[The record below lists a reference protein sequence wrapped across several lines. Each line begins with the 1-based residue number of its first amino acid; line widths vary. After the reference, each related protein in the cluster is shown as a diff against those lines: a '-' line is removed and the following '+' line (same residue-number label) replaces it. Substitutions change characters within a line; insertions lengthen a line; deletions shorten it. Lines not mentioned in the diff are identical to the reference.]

1 MVRWEFSSLKRNDG
15 GNERVTFTIVT
26 DSTSDLPISWVQ
38 ENDVTVLGLTINLDG
53 VTYETVGE
61 NRLTST
67 DLLAKMETGG
77 LPTTS
82 QVNVGQFE
90 EVFEAAAKEGKE
102 VLYLAFSSAL
112 SGTYQSG
119 IIARDMVL
127 DNYPDAVIE
136 IVDTKAAAIG
146 EGYLV
151 MQAAQARA
159 TGKSL
164 AETKAL
170 IEDLVPRLRTYLL
183 VDDLNHLVR
192 GGRLS
197 KAAAL
202 IGGLVNI
209 KPLLALNAEGKL
221 EAIAKI
227 RGRKKG
233 IKEMLNLTLDGLD
246 HSTVMV
252 AYTGDIEAAEGI
264 KSSLL
269 EDDRISDVLLTELGP
284 VIATHTGTGVLAILS
299 IGTAM
304 RA

>member
-1 MVRWEFSSLKRNDG
+1 M
-15 GNERVTFTIVT
+15 TFTIVT

-38 ENDVTVLGLTINLDG
+38 ETDVTVLGLTINLDG

-61 NRLTST
+61 NRLTSA

-90 EVFEAAAKEGKE
+90 EVFEAAAKEGQE

-112 SGTYQSG
+112 SGTYQSAV
-119 IIARDMVL
+119 IARDMVM
-127 DNYPDAVIE
+127 DQYPEAVIT
-136 IVDTKAAAIG
+136 IVDTKAATIG

-151 MQAAQARA
+151 MKAVEARA
-159 TGKSL
+159 AGKTL
-164 AETKAL
+164 AETKA
-170 IEDLVPRLRTYLL
+170 IVEDLVPRLRTYLL

-227 RGRKKG
+227 RGSKKG
-233 IKEMLNLTLDGLD
+233 IKEMLNLTLDNLD

-252 AYTGDIEAAEGI
+252 AYTGDIEAAEAI
-264 KSSLL
+264 KATLL
-269 EDDRISDVLLTELGP
+269 EDSRVTDVLLTELGP
-284 VIATHTGTGVLAILS
+284 IIATHTGTGALAILS
-299 IGTAM
+299 INKKE
-304 RA
+304 R

>member
-1 MVRWEFSSLKRNDG
+1 M
-15 GNERVTFTIVT
+15 TFTIVT
-26 DSTSDLPISWVQ
+26 DSTSDLPVSWVQ

-61 NRLTST
+61 NRLTSGE
-67 DLLAKMETGG
+67 LLEKMATGG
-77 LPTTS
+77 QPTTS

-90 EVFEAAAKEGKE
+90 EVFEASAKEGKE
-102 VLYLAFSSAL
+102 VLYLAFSAAL

-119 IIARDMVL
+119 VIARDMVL
-127 DNYPDAVIE
+127 DTYPDAVIE

-151 MQAAQARA
+151 ILAAQARA
-159 TGKSL
+159 AGKSL

-221 EAIAKI
+221 EAVAKI

-233 IKEMLNLTLDGLD
+233 IKEMLNLTLDNLD

-252 AYTGDIEAAEGI
+252 AYTGDLEAATAI
-264 KSSLL
+264 KATLL
-269 EDDRISDVLLTELGP
+269 EDSRVTDVLLTELGP
-284 VIATHTGTGVLAILS
+284 IIATHTGTGVLAILS
-299 IGTAM
+299 ISKKE
-304 RA
+304 R

>member
-1 MVRWEFSSLKRNDG
+1 M
-15 GNERVTFTIVT
+15 TFTIVT
-26 DSTSDLPISWVQ
+26 DSTSDLPVSWLQ

-61 NRLTST
+61 NRLTSGE
-67 DLLAKMETGG
+67 LLEKMATGG
-77 LPTTS
+77 QPTTS

-90 EVFEAAAKEGKE
+90 EVFEVAAKEGKE
-102 VLYLAFSSAL
+102 VLYLAFSAAL

-119 IIARDMVL
+119 VIARDMVL
-127 DNYPDAVIE
+127 DAYPDAAIE

-233 IKEMLNLTLDGLD
+233 IKEMLNLTLDNLD

-252 AYTGDIEAAEGI
+252 AYTGDLEAATAI
-264 KSSLL
+264 KATLL
-269 EDDRISDVLLTELGP
+269 EDSRVSDVLLTELGP
-284 VIATHTGTGVLAILS
+284 IIATHTGTGVLAILS
-299 IGTAM
+299 ISKKE
-304 RA
+304 R

>member
-1 MVRWEFSSLKRNDG
+1 M
-15 GNERVTFTIVT
+15 TFTIVT

-38 ENDVTVLGLTINLDG
+38 ETDVTVLGLTINLDG

-61 NRLTST
+61 NRLTSA

-90 EVFEAAAKEGKE
+90 EVFEAAAKEGQE

-119 IIARDMVL
+119 TIARDMVL

-136 IVDTKAAAIG
+136 IVDTKAATIG

-233 IKEMLNLTLDGLD
+233 IKEMLNLTLDNLD

-252 AYTGDIEAAEGI
+252 AYTGDLEAASAI
-264 KSSLL
+264 KDTLL
-269 EDDRISDVLLTELGP
+269 EDSRVGDVLLTELGP
-284 VIATHTGTGVLAILS
+284 IIATHTGTGVLAILS
-299 IGTAM
+299 INQKE
-304 RA
+304 R

>member
-1 MVRWEFSSLKRNDG
+1 M
-15 GNERVTFTIVT
+15 TFTILT
-26 DSTSDLPISWVQ
+26 DSTADLPISWLQ

-53 VTYETVGE
+53 VTYETVGD
-61 NRLTST
+61 NRLTSS
-67 DLLAKMETGG
+67 LLLEKMASGSQ
-77 LPTTS
+77 PTTS

-90 EVFEAAAKEGKE
+90 EVFAVAAKEE
-102 VLYLAFSSAL
+102 QAILYLAFSAAL
-112 SGTYQSG
+112 SGTYQSAV
-119 IIARDMVL
+119 IAREMIL
-127 DNYPDAVIE
+127 DQYPEATIVI
-136 IVDTKAAAIG
+136 IDTKAATIG

-151 MQAAQARA
+151 MQAVAARA
-159 TGKSL
+159 AGKNL
-164 AETKAL
+164 EETKEL

-183 VDDLNHLVR
+183 VDDLQHLVR

-209 KPLLALNAEGKL
+209 KPLLSLNADGKL

-233 IKEMLNLTLDGLD
+233 IKEMLHLTLADLD

-252 AYTGDIEAAEGI
+252 AYTGDLVAAEAV
-264 KSSLL
+264 KATLL
-269 EDDRISDVLLTELGP
+269 ENSQVADVLLTELGP
-284 VIATHTGTGVLAILS
+284 VIASHTGTGVLAILS
-299 IGTAM
+299 IGKEK

>member
-1 MVRWEFSSLKRNDG
+1 M
-15 GNERVTFTIVT
+15 TFTIVT
-26 DSTSDLPISWVQ
+26 DSTSDLPVSWLQ

-61 NRLTST
+61 NRLSSA
-67 DLLAKMETGG
+67 DLLDKMATGG

-90 EVFEAAAKEGKE
+90 EVFEAVAKEGKE

-119 IIARDMVL
+119 VIARDMVL
-127 DNYPDAVIE
+127 DAYPDAVIE

-159 TGKSL
+159 AGKSL

-233 IKEMLNLTLDGLD
+233 IKEMLNLTLDNLD

-252 AYTGDIEAAEGI
+252 AYTGDLEAAEAI
-264 KSSLL
+264 KATLL
-269 EDDRISDVLLTELGP
+269 EDSRVTEVLLTELGP
-284 VIATHTGTGVLAILS
+284 IIATHTGTGVLAILS
-299 IGTAM
+299 INKKE
-304 RA
+304 R

>member
-26 DSTSDLPISWVQ
+26 DSTSDLPIGWVQ

-61 NRLTST
+61 NRLTSA
-67 DLLAKMETGG
+67 DLLEKMETGG

-90 EVFEAAAKEGKE
+90 EVFEAATKKGQE
-102 VLYLAFSSAL
+102 VLYLAFSAAL
-112 SGTYQSG
+112 SGTYQSAV
-119 IIARDMVL
+119 IARDMVL
-127 DNYPDAVIE
+127 DAYPDAVIT
-136 IVDTKAAAIG
+136 IVDTKAATIG

-151 MQAAQARA
+151 MKAVEARA
-159 TGKSL
+159 AGKTL
-164 AETKAL
+164 AETKA
-170 IEDLVPRLRTYLL
+170 IVEDLVPRLRTYLL

-197 KAAAL
+197 KASAL

-233 IKEMLNLTLDGLD
+233 IKEMLNLTLDNLD

-252 AYTGDIEAAEGI
+252 AYTGDIEVAEAI
-264 KSSLL
+264 KATLL
-269 EDDRISDVLLTELGP
+269 EDSRVTDVLLTELGP
-284 VIATHTGTGVLAILS
+284 IIATHTGTGVLAILS
-299 IGTAM
+299 INKKE
-304 RA
+304 R

>member
-1 MVRWEFSSLKRNDG
+1 M
-15 GNERVTFTIVT
+15 TFTIVT

-61 NRLTST
+61 NCLTSAN
-67 DLLAKMETGG
+67 LLDKMATGG
-77 LPTTS
+77 LSTTS
-82 QVNVGQFE
+82 QINVGQFE
-90 EVFEAAAKEGKE
+90 EVFEAVAKEGKE
-102 VLYLAFSSAL
+102 VLYLAFSAAL
-112 SGTYQSG
+112 SGTYQSAV
-119 IIARDMVL
+119 IARDMVM
-127 DNYPDAVIE
+127 DQYPEAVIT
-136 IVDTKAAAIG
+136 IVDTKAATIG

-151 MQAAQARA
+151 MKAVEARA
-159 TGKSL
+159 AGKTL
-164 AETKAL
+164 AETKA
-170 IEDLVPRLRTYLL
+170 IVEDLVPRLRTYLL

-197 KAAAL
+197 KSAAL

-233 IKEMLNLTLDGLD
+233 IKEMLNLTLDNLD

-252 AYTGDIEAAEGI
+252 AYTGDIEAAEAI
-264 KSSLL
+264 KATLL
-269 EDDRISDVLLTELGP
+269 EDSRVTDVLLTELGP
-284 VIATHTGTGVLAILS
+284 IIATHTGPGVLAILS
-299 IGTAM
+299 INKKE
-304 RA
+304 R

>member
-1 MVRWEFSSLKRNDG
+1 M
-15 GNERVTFTIVT
+15 TFTIVT

-61 NRLTST
+61 NRLTSA
-67 DLLAKMETGG
+67 DLLEKMETGG

-90 EVFEAAAKEGKE
+90 EIFEAAAKESKE
-102 VLYLAFSSAL
+102 VLYLAFSAAL
-112 SGTYQSG
+112 SGTYQSAV
-119 IIARDMVL
+119 IARDMVL
-127 DNYPDAVIE
+127 DAYPDAVIT
-136 IVDTKAAAIG
+136 IVDTKAATIG

-151 MQAAQARA
+151 MKAVEARA
-159 TGKSL
+159 AGKTL
-164 AETKAL
+164 AETKA
-170 IEDLVPRLRTYLL
+170 IVEDLVPRLRTYLL

-197 KAAAL
+197 KSAAL

-233 IKEMLNLTLDGLD
+233 IKEMLNLTLDNLD

-252 AYTGDIEAAEGI
+252 AYTGDIEAAEVI
-264 KSSLL
+264 KATLL
-269 EDDRISDVLLTELGP
+269 EDSRVSDVLLIELGP
-284 VIATHTGTGVLAILS
+284 IIATHTGTGVLAILS
-299 IGTAM
+299 INKKE
-304 RA
+304 R

>member
-1 MVRWEFSSLKRNDG
+1 M
-15 GNERVTFTIVT
+15 TFTIVT
-26 DSTSDLPISWVQ
+26 DSTSDLPTSWVQ

-61 NRLTST
+61 NRLTSA
-67 DLLAKMETGG
+67 DLLDKMATGG

-102 VLYLAFSSAL
+102 VLYLAFSSVL
-112 SGTYQSG
+112 SGTYQSS

-127 DNYPDAVIE
+127 DAYPDAVIE
-136 IVDTKAAAIG
+136 IVDTKAASIG

-159 TGKSL
+159 TGKTL
-164 AETKAL
+164 AETKVL
-170 IEDLVPRLRTYLL
+170 IEELVPRLRTYLL

-209 KPLLALNAEGKL
+209 KPLIAINAEGKL
-221 EAIAKI
+221 EPVAKI

-233 IKEMLNLTLDGLD
+233 IKEMLNLTLDNLD

-252 AYTGDIEAAEGI
+252 TYTGDSEAAEAM
-264 KSSLL
+264 KATLL
-269 EDDRISDVLLTELGP
+269 EDSRVSEVLLTELGP
-284 VIATHTGTGVLAILS
+284 IIATHTGTGVLAILS
-299 IGTAM
+299 INKEE
-304 RA
+304 R

>member
-1 MVRWEFSSLKRNDG
+1 M
-15 GNERVTFTIVT
+15 TFTIVT

-61 NRLTST
+61 NRLTSA
-67 DLLAKMETGG
+67 DLLEKMASGSQ
-77 LPTTS
+77 PTTS

-90 EVFEAAAKEGKE
+90 EVFEAAAKEDKE

-119 IIARDMVL
+119 TIARDMVL
-127 DNYPDAVIE
+127 DAYPDVVIE
-136 IVDTKAAAIG
+136 IVDTKAATIG

-151 MQAAQARA
+151 MKAVEARA
-159 TGKSL
+159 AGKTL
-164 AETKAL
+164 AETKA
-170 IEDLVPRLRTYLL
+170 IVEDLVPRLRTYLL

-197 KAAAL
+197 KATAL

-233 IKEMLNLTLDGLD
+233 IKEMLNLTLDNLD

-252 AYTGDIEAAEGI
+252 AYTGDIEAAEAI
-264 KSSLL
+264 KATLL
-269 EDDRISDVLLTELGP
+269 EDSRVTDVLLTELGP
-284 VIATHTGTGVLAILS
+284 IIATHTGTGGLAILS
-299 IGTAM
+299 INKKE
-304 RA
+304 R

>member
-1 MVRWEFSSLKRNDG
+1 M
-15 GNERVTFTIVT
+15 TFTIVT

-61 NRLTST
+61 KRLTSA
-67 DLLAKMETGG
+67 DLLDKMATGG

-90 EVFEAAAKEGKE
+90 EVFEAAAKEDKE

-119 IIARDMVL
+119 TIARDMVL
-127 DNYPDAVIE
+127 DAYPDVVIE

-159 TGKSL
+159 AGKTL

-170 IEDLVPRLRTYLL
+170 IEELVPRLRTYLL

-233 IKEMLNLTLDGLD
+233 IKEMLNLTLDNLD

-252 AYTGDIEAAEGI
+252 AYTGDIEAAEVI
-264 KSSLL
+264 KATLL
-269 EDDRISDVLLTELGP
+269 EDSRVSDVLLTELGP
-284 VIATHTGTGVLAILS
+284 IIATHTGTGVLAILS
-299 IGTAM
+299 INQKE
-304 RA
+304 R

>member
-1 MVRWEFSSLKRNDG
+1 M
-15 GNERVTFTIVT
+15 TFIIVT
-26 DSTSDLPISWVQ
+26 DSTSDLPISWVR

-61 NRLTST
+61 KRLTSA
-67 DLLAKMETGG
+67 DLLDKMATGG

-90 EVFEAAAKEGKE
+90 EVFEAAAKEGQE

-159 TGKSL
+159 AGKSL
-164 AETKAL
+164 AETKA
-170 IEDLVPRLRTYLL
+170 IVEDLAPRLRTYLL

-197 KAAAL
+197 KSAAL

-233 IKEMLNLTLDGLD
+233 IKEMLNLTLDNLD

-252 AYTGDIEAAEGI
+252 AYTGDIEAAEVI
-264 KSSLL
+264 KATLL
-269 EDDRISDVLLTELGP
+269 EDSRVSDVLLIELGP
-284 VIATHTGTGVLAILS
+284 IIATHTGTGVLAILS
-299 IGTAM
+299 INKKE
-304 RA
+304 R

>member
-1 MVRWEFSSLKRNDG
+1 M
-15 GNERVTFTIVT
+15 TFTIVT
-26 DSTSDLPISWVQ
+26 DSTSDLPIGWVQ

-61 NRLTST
+61 NRLTSA
-67 DLLAKMETGG
+67 DLLEKMETGG

-90 EVFEAAAKEGKE
+90 EVFEAATKKGQE
-102 VLYLAFSSAL
+102 VLYLAFSAAL
-112 SGTYQSG
+112 SGTYQSAV
-119 IIARDMVL
+119 IARDMVL
-127 DNYPDAVIE
+127 DAYPDAVIT
-136 IVDTKAAAIG
+136 IVDTKAATIG

-151 MQAAQARA
+151 MKAVEARA
-159 TGKSL
+159 AGKTL
-164 AETKAL
+164 AETKA
-170 IEDLVPRLRTYLL
+170 IVEDLVPRLRTYLL

-233 IKEMLNLTLDGLD
+233 IKEMLNLTLDNLD

-252 AYTGDIEAAEGI
+252 AYTGDIEAAEVI
-264 KSSLL
+264 KATLL
-269 EDDRISDVLLTELGP
+269 EDSRVSDVLLIELGP
-284 VIATHTGTGVLAILS
+284 IIATHTGTGVLAILS
-299 IGTAM
+299 INKKE
-304 RA
+304 R

>member
-1 MVRWEFSSLKRNDG
+1 M
-15 GNERVTFTIVT
+15 TFTIVT
-26 DSTSDLPISWVQ
+26 DSTSDLPVSWLQ

-61 NRLTST
+61 NRLTSGE
-67 DLLAKMETGG
+67 LLEKMATGG
-77 LPTTS
+77 QPTTS

-90 EVFEAAAKEGKE
+90 EVFEAAAKEGQE

-119 IIARDMVL
+119 VIARDMVL
-127 DNYPDAVIE
+127 DAYPDAVIE

-159 TGKSL
+159 AGKSL

-233 IKEMLNLTLDGLD
+233 IKEMLNLTLDNLD

-252 AYTGDIEAAEGI
+252 AYTGDLEAAEAI
-264 KSSLL
+264 KATLL
-269 EDDRISDVLLTELGP
+269 EDSRVTDVLLTELGP
-284 VIATHTGTGVLAILS
+284 IIATHTGTGVLAILS
-299 IGTAM
+299 INQKE
-304 RA
+304 R

>member
-1 MVRWEFSSLKRNDG
+1 M
-15 GNERVTFTIVT
+15 TFTIVT
-26 DSTSDLPISWVQ
+26 DSTSDLPTSWVQ

-61 NRLTST
+61 KRLTSGE
-67 DLLAKMETGG
+67 LLEKMATGG

-127 DNYPDAVIE
+127 DTYPDAVIE

-159 TGKSL
+159 AGKSL
-164 AETKAL
+164 VETKAL

-252 AYTGDIEAAEGI
+252 AYTGDLEAAEVI
-264 KSSLL
+264 KATLL
-269 EDDRISDVLLTELGP
+269 EDSRVSDVLLTELGP
-284 VIATHTGTGVLAILS
+284 IIATHTGTGVLAILS
-299 IGTAM
+299 INKKE
-304 RA
+304 R

>member
-1 MVRWEFSSLKRNDG
+1 M
-15 GNERVTFTIVT
+15 TFTIVT

-61 NRLTST
+61 NRLTSAV
-67 DLLAKMETGG
+67 LLDKMATGG

-112 SGTYQSG
+112 SGTYQSAV
-119 IIARDMVL
+119 IARDMVM
-127 DNYPDAVIE
+127 DQYPDAVIT
-136 IVDTKAAAIG
+136 IVDTKAATIG

-151 MQAAQARA
+151 MKAVEARA
-159 TGKSL
+159 AGKTL
-164 AETKAL
+164 AETKA
-170 IEDLVPRLRTYLL
+170 IVEDLVPRLRTYLL

-221 EAIAKI
+221 EAVAKI

-252 AYTGDIEAAEGI
+252 AYTGDLEAAEAI
-264 KSSLL
+264 KATLL
-269 EDDRISDVLLTELGP
+269 EDSCVTDVLLTELGP
-284 VIATHTGTGVLAILS
+284 IIATHTGTGVLAILS
-299 IGTAM
+299 INKKE
-304 RA
+304 R

>member
-1 MVRWEFSSLKRNDG
+1 M
-15 GNERVTFTIVT
+15 TFTIVT

-61 NRLTST
+61 NRLTSA
-67 DLLAKMETGG
+67 DLLEKMASGSQ
-77 LPTTS
+77 PTTS

-90 EVFEAAAKEGKE
+90 EVFEAAAKEGHE
-102 VLYLAFSSAL
+102 VLYLAFSAAL

-159 TGKSL
+159 AGKSL

-233 IKEMLNLTLDGLD
+233 IKEMLNLTLDNLD

-252 AYTGDIEAAEGI
+252 AYTGDIEAAEAI
-264 KSSLL
+264 KATLL
-269 EDDRISDVLLTELGP
+269 EDSRVTDVLLTELGP
-284 VIATHTGTGVLAILS
+284 IIATHTGTGVLAILS
-299 IGTAM
+299 INKKE
-304 RA
+304 R

>member
-1 MVRWEFSSLKRNDG
+1 M
-15 GNERVTFTIVT
+15 TFTIVT
-26 DSTSDLPISWVQ
+26 DSTSDLPTSWVQ
-38 ENDVTVLGLTINLDG
+38 ENDVTMLGLTINLDG

-61 NRLTST
+61 NRLTSAE
-67 DLLAKMETGG
+67 LLEKMATGG

-102 VLYLAFSSAL
+102 VLYLAFSAAL

-119 IIARDMVL
+119 VIARDMVL
-127 DNYPDAVIE
+127 DNYPDTAIE

-159 TGKSL
+159 AGKSL

-170 IEDLVPRLRTYLL
+170 IEELVPRLRTYLL

-233 IKEMLNLTLDGLD
+233 IKEMLNLTLDNLD

-252 AYTGDIEAAEGI
+252 AYTGDLEAAEVI
-264 KSSLL
+264 KATLL
-269 EDDRISDVLLTELGP
+269 EDSRVSDVLLTELGP
-284 VIATHTGTGVLAILS
+284 IIATHTGTGVLAILS
-299 IGTAM
+299 INKEE
-304 RA
+304 R

>member
-1 MVRWEFSSLKRNDG
+1 M
-15 GNERVTFTIVT
+15 TFTIVT

-61 NRLTST
+61 NRLTSA
-67 DLLAKMETGG
+67 DLLEKMATGG

-90 EVFEAAAKEGKE
+90 EVFEASAKEGKE
-102 VLYLAFSSAL
+102 VLYLAFSAAL

-119 IIARDMVL
+119 VIARDMVL
-127 DNYPDAVIE
+127 DAYPDAVIE

-159 TGKSL
+159 AGKSL

-233 IKEMLNLTLDGLD
+233 IKEMLNLTLDNLD

-252 AYTGDIEAAEGI
+252 AYTGDIEAAEAI
-264 KSSLL
+264 KATLL
-269 EDDRISDVLLTELGP
+269 EDSRVTDVLLTELGP
-284 VIATHTGTGVLAILS
+284 IIATHTGTGVLAILS
-299 IGTAM
+299 INKEE
-304 RA
+304 R

>member
-1 MVRWEFSSLKRNDG
+1 M
-15 GNERVTFTIVT
+15 TFTIVT

-61 NRLTST
+61 NRLTSA
-67 DLLAKMETGG
+67 DLLEKMASGSQ
-77 LPTTS
+77 PTTS

-90 EVFEAAAKEGKE
+90 EIFEAAAKEGKE
-102 VLYLAFSSAL
+102 VLYLAFSAAL
-112 SGTYQSG
+112 SGTYQSAV
-119 IIARDMVL
+119 IARDMVL

-159 TGKSL
+159 AGKSL

-197 KAAAL
+197 KSAAL

-233 IKEMLNLTLDGLD
+233 IKEMLNLTLDNLD

-252 AYTGDIEAAEGI
+252 AYTGDIEAAEAI
-264 KSSLL
+264 KATLL
-269 EDDRISDVLLTELGP
+269 EDSRVTDVLLTELGP
-284 VIATHTGTGVLAILS
+284 IIATHTGTGVLAILS
-299 IGTAM
+299 INKKE
-304 RA
+304 R

>member
-1 MVRWEFSSLKRNDG
+1 M
-15 GNERVTFTIVT
+15 TFTIVT
-26 DSTSDLPISWVQ
+26 DSTSDLPVSWVQ

-61 NRLTST
+61 NRLTSGE
-67 DLLAKMETGG
+67 LLEKMATGG
-77 LPTTS
+77 QPTTS

-90 EVFEAAAKEGKE
+90 EIFESAAKEGKE

-119 IIARDMVL
+119 VIARDMVL
-127 DNYPDAVIE
+127 DNYPNAVIE

-159 TGKSL
+159 AGKSL

-221 EAIAKI
+221 EAVAKI

-233 IKEMLNLTLDGLD
+233 IKEMLNLTLDNLD

-252 AYTGDIEAAEGI
+252 AYTGDLEAAEAI
-264 KSSLL
+264 KATLL
-269 EDDRISDVLLTELGP
+269 EDSRVTDVLLTELGP
-284 VIATHTGTGVLAILS
+284 IIATHTGTGVLAILS
-299 IGTAM
+299 INQKE
-304 RA
+304 R

>member
-1 MVRWEFSSLKRNDG
+1 M
-15 GNERVTFTIVT
+15 TFTIVT

-53 VTYETVGE
+53 VIYETVGE
-61 NRLTST
+61 NRLTSA
-67 DLLAKMETGG
+67 DLLEKMETGG

-102 VLYLAFSSAL
+102 VLYLAFSAAL
-112 SGTYQSG
+112 SGTYQSAV
-119 IIARDMVL
+119 IARDMVM
-127 DNYPDAVIE
+127 DQYPEAVIT
-136 IVDTKAAAIG
+136 IVDTKAATIG

-151 MQAAQARA
+151 MKAVEARA
-159 TGKSL
+159 AGKTL
-164 AETKAL
+164 AETKA
-170 IEDLVPRLRTYLL
+170 IVEDLVPRLRTYLL

-197 KAAAL
+197 KSAAL

-233 IKEMLNLTLDGLD
+233 IKEMLNLTLDNLD

-252 AYTGDIEAAEGI
+252 AYTGDIEAAEAI
-264 KSSLL
+264 KATLL
-269 EDDRISDVLLTELGP
+269 EDSRVTDVLLTELGP
-284 VIATHTGTGVLAILS
+284 IIATHTGTGGLAILS
-299 IGTAM
+299 INKKE
-304 RA
+304 R

>member
-1 MVRWEFSSLKRNDG
+1 M
-15 GNERVTFTIVT
+15 TFKIVT
-26 DSTSDLPISWVQ
+26 DSTSDLPQEWLA

-53 VTYETVGE
+53 TTYETVGS
-61 NRLTST
+61 NRLTSAE
-67 DLLAKMETGG
+67 LLKKMEAGG
-77 LPTTS
+77 QPTTS

-90 EVFEAAAKEGKE
+90 EVFEEAAKAGQD
-102 VLYLAFSSAL
+102 VLYLAFSAAL

-119 IIARDMVL
+119 VIACDMVL
-127 DNYPDAVIE
+127 DQYPEASIE
-136 IVDTKAAAIG
+136 IVDTKAASIG

-151 MQAAQARA
+151 MKAAAARA
-159 TGKSL
+159 EGKSL
-164 AETKAL
+164 AEVKEL
-170 IEDLVPRLRTYLL
+170 VEDLVPRLRTYLL

-221 EAIAKI
+221 EAVAKL

-233 IKEMLNLTLDGLD
+233 VREMLDRTLTDLD

-252 AYTGDIEAAEGI
+252 AYTGDLAAAQDI
-264 KSSLL
+264 QSTLL
-269 EDDRISDVLLTELGP
+269 ENDQVTDVILTELGP
-284 VIATHTGTGVLAILS
+284 IIATHTGTGSLAILS
-299 IGTAM
+299 ISTEK

>member
-1 MVRWEFSSLKRNDG
+1 M
-15 GNERVTFTIVT
+15 TFKIVT
-26 DSTSDLPISWVQ
+26 DSTSDLSQEWLA
-38 ENDVTVLGLTINLDG
+38 ENDVNVLGLTINLDG
-53 VTYETVGE
+53 TTYETVGS
-61 NRLTST
+61 NRLTSAE
-67 DLLAKMETGG
+67 LLKKMEAGG
-77 LPTTS
+77 QPTTS

-90 EVFEAAAKEGKE
+90 EVFEEAAKVGQD

-119 IIARDMVL
+119 TIARDMVL
-127 DNYPDAVIE
+127 DAYPNAVIE

-151 MQAAQARA
+151 MQAAAARA
-159 TGKSL
+159 EGKSL
-164 AETKAL
+164 AEVKKL
-170 IEDLVPRLRTYLL
+170 VEDLAPRLRTYLL

-192 GGRLS
+192 GGRLP

-233 IKEMLNLTLDGLD
+233 IKEMLNLTLDNLD

-252 AYTGDIEAAEGI
+252 AYTGDLAAAQDI
-264 KSSLL
+264 QSTLL
-269 EDDRISDVLLTELGP
+269 ENDQVTDVILTELGP
-284 VIATHTGTGVLAILS
+284 IIATHTGTGSLAILS
-299 IGTAM
+299 ISTEK

>member
-1 MVRWEFSSLKRNDG
+1 M
-15 GNERVTFTIVT
+15 TFTIVT

-53 VTYETVGE
+53 LTYETVGE
-61 NRLTST
+61 NRLTSAV
-67 DLLAKMETGG
+67 LLDKMATGG

-102 VLYLAFSSAL
+102 VLYLAFSAAL
-112 SGTYQSG
+112 SGTYQSAV
-119 IIARDMVL
+119 IARDMVM
-127 DNYPDAVIE
+127 DQYPEAVIT
-136 IVDTKAAAIG
+136 IVDTKAATIG

-151 MQAAQARA
+151 MKAVEARA
-159 TGKSL
+159 AGKTL
-164 AETKAL
+164 AETKA
-170 IEDLVPRLRTYLL
+170 IVEDLVPRLRTYLL

-197 KAAAL
+197 KSAAL

-233 IKEMLNLTLDGLD
+233 IKEMLNLTLDNLD

-252 AYTGDIEAAEGI
+252 AYTGDIEAAEVT
-264 KSSLL
+264 KATLL
-269 EDDRISDVLLTELGP
+269 EDSRVTDVLLTELGP
-284 VIATHTGTGVLAILS
+284 IIATHTGTGVLAILS
-299 IGTAM
+299 INKKE
-304 RA
+304 R

>member
-1 MVRWEFSSLKRNDG
+1 M
-15 GNERVTFTIVT
+15 TFTIVT

-61 NRLTST
+61 NRLTSGE
-67 DLLAKMETGG
+67 LLEKMATGG
-77 LPTTS
+77 QPTTS

-90 EVFEAAAKEGKE
+90 EVFEEAAKAGQD
-102 VLYLAFSSAL
+102 VLYLAFSAAL

-119 IIARDMVL
+119 VIACDMVL
-127 DNYPDAVIE
+127 DQYPEASIE
-136 IVDTKAAAIG
+136 IVDTKAASIG

-151 MQAAQARA
+151 MKAAAARA
-159 TGKSL
+159 EGKSL
-164 AETKAL
+164 AEVKEL
-170 IEDLVPRLRTYLL
+170 VEDLAPRLRTYLL

-221 EAIAKI
+221 EAVAKL

-233 IKEMLNLTLDGLD
+233 VREMLDRTLTDLD

-252 AYTGDIEAAEGI
+252 AYTGDLAAAQDI
-264 KSSLL
+264 QSTLL
-269 EDDRISDVLLTELGP
+269 ENDQVTDVILTELGP
-284 VIATHTGTGVLAILS
+284 IIATHTGTGSLAILS
-299 IGTAM
+299 ISTEK

>member
-1 MVRWEFSSLKRNDG
+1 M
-15 GNERVTFTIVT
+15 TFTIVT

-61 NRLTST
+61 NRLTSA
-67 DLLAKMETGG
+67 DLLEKMATGG

-90 EVFEAAAKEGKE
+90 EVFKAAAKEGQD

-127 DNYPDAVIE
+127 DAYPDAVIE

-159 TGKSL
+159 AGKSL

-170 IEDLVPRLRTYLL
+170 IEDLVLRLQTYLL

-233 IKEMLNLTLDGLD
+233 IKEMLNLTLDNLD

-252 AYTGDIEAAEGI
+252 AYTGDLEAAEAI
-264 KSSLL
+264 KATLL
-269 EDDRISDVLLTELGP
+269 EDSRVTDVLLTELGP
-284 VIATHTGTGVLAILS
+284 IIATHTGTGVLAILS
-299 IGTAM
+299 INKEE
-304 RA
+304 R

>member
-1 MVRWEFSSLKRNDG
+1 M
-15 GNERVTFTIVT
+15 TFTIVT

-53 VTYETVGE
+53 VIYETVGE
-61 NRLTST
+61 NRLTSA
-67 DLLAKMETGG
+67 DLLEKMASGSQ
-77 LPTTS
+77 PTTS

-90 EVFEAAAKEGKE
+90 EVFEAAAKEDKE

-119 IIARDMVL
+119 TIARDMVL
-127 DNYPDAVIE
+127 DAYPDVVIE

-151 MQAAQARA
+151 MQAVEARA
-159 TGKSL
+159 AGKTL
-164 AETKAL
+164 AETKA
-170 IEDLVPRLRTYLL
+170 IVEDLVPRLRTYLL

-197 KAAAL
+197 KSAAL

-233 IKEMLNLTLDGLD
+233 IKEMLNLTLDNLD

-252 AYTGDIEAAEGI
+252 AYTGDLEAATAI
-264 KSSLL
+264 KATLL
-269 EDDRISDVLLTELGP
+269 EDSRVSDVLLTELGP
-284 VIATHTGTGVLAILS
+284 IIATHTGTGVLAILS
-299 IGTAM
+299 INKEE
-304 RA
+304 R

>member
-1 MVRWEFSSLKRNDG
+1 M
-15 GNERVTFTIVT
+15 TFTIVT

-38 ENDVTVLGLTINLDG
+38 ENDVAVLGLTINLDG
-53 VTYETVGE
+53 VTYENVGE
-61 NRLTST
+61 NRLTSAV
-67 DLLAKMETGG
+67 LLDKMATGG

-151 MQAAQARA
+151 MQVAQARA
-159 TGKSL
+159 AGKSL
-164 AETKAL
+164 AETKA
-170 IEDLVPRLRTYLL
+170 IVEDLVPRLRTYLL

-252 AYTGDIEAAEGI
+252 AYTGDLEAAEAI
-264 KSSLL
+264 KATLL
-269 EDDRISDVLLTELGP
+269 EDSRVTDVLLTELGP
-284 VIATHTGTGVLAILS
+284 IIATHTGTGVLAILS
-299 IGTAM
+299 INQKE
-304 RA
+304 R

>member
-1 MVRWEFSSLKRNDG
+1 M
-15 GNERVTFTIVT
+15 TFTIVT

-53 VTYETVGE
+53 VIYETVGE
-61 NRLTST
+61 NRLTSA
-67 DLLAKMETGG
+67 DLLEKMETGG

-102 VLYLAFSSAL
+102 VLYLAFSAAL
-112 SGTYQSG
+112 SGTYQSAV
-119 IIARDMVL
+119 IARDMVL
-127 DNYPDAVIE
+127 DAYPEAVIT
-136 IVDTKAAAIG
+136 IVDTKAATIG

-151 MQAAQARA
+151 MKAVEARA
-159 TGKSL
+159 AGKTL
-164 AETKAL
+164 AETKA
-170 IEDLVPRLRTYLL
+170 IVEDLVPRLRTYLL

-197 KAAAL
+197 KSAAL

-233 IKEMLNLTLDGLD
+233 IKEMLNLTLDNLD

-252 AYTGDIEAAEGI
+252 AYTGDIEAAEVT
-264 KSSLL
+264 KATLL
-269 EDDRISDVLLTELGP
+269 EDSRVTDVLLTELGP
-284 VIATHTGTGVLAILS
+284 IIATHTGTGVLAILS
-299 IGTAM
+299 INKKE
-304 RA
+304 R